1 MPTVDKRIEL
11 LETLRNI
18 AVKTPTNDVEVPE
31 SVVGFGTIEYKA
43 QTCSACKKCIEACE
57 PVALDMDQT
66 LNMHDYL
73 RVTVP
78 QEGFRSK
85 NREELVTLLQ
95 NLKQDY
101 DSGDVQAISVPVGLP
116 GYGSIVWSAEQCI
129 ACDKCIEACPE
140 DCLTLQKTYKLPEII
155 GPIEAP
161 PPKPT
166 VKDWEPFIV
175 CFVCWEC
182 SHAAADL
189 AGLMHLHYPASIR
202 TIRLPCSGALEP
214 IHIMTAMA
222 NGADGVLVTGCLLSE
237 CHYGGDSPKAGNF
250 MQEGFVKF
258 WSDIFEEIGIGG
270 RLFIDFASAA
280 MGIKF
285 AEIVETF
292 TEQIRKLGPTPIKA
306 KTEVQE

>member
-1 MPTVDKRIEL
+1 VDKRIEL
-11 LETLRNI
+11 LEAIRSI

-43 QTCSACKKCIEACE
+43 QTCSACKKCILACE
-57 PVALDMDQT
+57 PAALDMEDT

-85 NREELVTLLQ
+85 NRETLVTLLQ
-95 NLKQDY
+95 NLKGNHDY
-101 DSGDVQAISVPVGLP
+101 GDVQAISVPEGLP
-116 GYGSIVWSAEQCI
+116 GYGSIAWGAEQCI
-129 ACDKCIEACPE
+129 ACEECIKACPE

-155 GPIEAP
+155 GPIESP
-161 PPKPT
+161 PTLPVDKN
-166 VKDWEPFIV
+166 WEPFII

-202 TIRLPCSGALEP
+202 TIRIPCSGALEP
-214 IHIMTAMA
+214 IHIMTALA
-222 NGADGVLVTGCLLSE
+222 QGADGVLVTGCLLSE

-250 MQEGFVKF
+250 MQYDFVKF

-270 RLFIDFASAA
+270 RLYIDFASAA
-280 MGIKF
+280 MGVKF
-285 AEIVETF
+285 AEIVQTF
-292 TEQIRKLGPTPIKA
+292 TDQIKKLGPSPIPV

>member
-1 MPTVDKRIEL
+1 MDKRIQL
-11 LETLRNI
+11 LDAIRAI
-18 AVKTPTNDVEVPE
+18 AVKTPMNDVEVPE

-43 QTCSACKKCIEACE
+43 QTCSACKKCILACE
-57 PVALDMDQT
+57 PAALDMEDT
-66 LNMHDYL
+66 LNIHDYL

-85 NREELVTLLQ
+85 NREVLVTLLQ
-95 NLKQDY
+95 NLKQDHDY
-101 DSGDVQAISVPVGLP
+101 GDVQAISVPEGLP

-140 DCLTLQKTYKLPEII
+140 DCLTLQKTYKLPEIV
-155 GPIEAP
+155 GPVESP
-161 PPKPT
+161 PPVP
-166 VKDWEPFIV
+166 VEKDWEPFII

-189 AGLMHLHYPASIR
+189 AGLMHLHYPATIR
-202 TIRLPCSGALEP
+202 TIRIPCSGALEP
-214 IHIMTAMA
+214 LHIMTAMEQ
-222 NGADGVLVTGCLLSE
+222 GADGVLVTGCLLNE

-250 MQEGFVKF
+250 MQHDFVKF

-270 RLFIDFASAA
+270 RLYIDFASAA
-280 MGIKF
+280 MGIQF
-285 AEIVETF
+285 AEIVEKF
-292 TEQIRKLGPTPIKA
+292 TEQIRKLGPSPIPV